1 MPPPFFHLGGT
12 MDKQSLEE
20 EYSRFIQ
27 TDEGKEW
34 LEEWEQIMGAGYKA
48 DLGDY
53 VYDFHPERLC
63 L

>member
-1 MPPPFFHLGGT
+1 MPSPFFHLGGT

-34 LEEWEQIMGAGYKA
+34 LENSITESLK
-48 DLGDY
+48 D
-53 VYDFHPERLC
+53 
-63 L
+63 

>member
-1 MPPPFFHLGGT
+1 

-20 EYSRFIQ
+20 EYNRFVQ
-27 TDEGKEW
+27 TDKGKEW
-34 LEEWEQIMGAGYKA
+34 LEEWEQNMWAGYKA

-53 VYDFHPERLC
+53 VYDFYPEMLC

>member
-1 MPPPFFHLGGT
+1 

-20 EYSRFIQ
+20 EYNRFVQ
-27 TDEGKEW
+27 MDKGKEW
-34 LEEWEQIMGAGYKA
+34 LEEWERLVGDGYEA

-53 VYDFHPERLC
+53 VYDVHSEMLC